1 MSWTRLAIV
10 VAAIALVWP
19 ALFADRLSAHWLWLP
34 LAAFVLVAVVHENV
48 ERRCRRARRA
58 SEVLRRAVDRVEG
71 DWIGHGPDG
80 SRFIDAEHPYAS
92 DLDLF
97 GPGSLF
103 EFLCAARTADGEARL
118 AGWLAH
124 PADPRKVR
132 DRQEAIAEL
141 RDRPGLRLDLALL
154 GARIGSTVDT
164 RRLVQ
169 WARSPAILRQ
179 RWPQWI
185 AATLG
190 IANVATFTAWLAP
203 VFQQAVEAARGGE
216 RIDVFAGAAPF
227 FISLV
232 ASMAFTALHGGRVRQ
247 ALHDADRPQHDLEL
261 LAGVLERIQR
271 ETFDSAELRGLTED
285 LRVAGVV
292 PSRAIDRLTRIV
304 QIEESRHNAIFRA
317 LGGMVFAGTHLAYAM
332 EHWRSRYGSAVAVW
346 IDAVARFEALSS
358 LARHAHEN
366 PADLFPTVDDG
377 PVALDARGLAH
388 PLLPIET
395 AVRNDVALAR
405 DGTRLWVV
413 SGSNM
418 AGKSTLLRTTG
429 INVALALAGAP
440 VRATEMRL
448 STLQIGAS
456 MRIVDS
462 LREGTSHLYAEIK
475 RLHAIVELCKESR
488 PVLFLL
494 DEVLHGTNS
503 SDRRAGAAAVVR
515 SLLQAGA
522 IGMVTT
528 HDLAL
533 ARIAD
538 ELGDAGANV
547 HFVDHMRDG
556 KLAFDYT
563 LRPGPVQKGNALE
576 LMRATGL
583 EV

>member
-1 MSWTRLAIV
+1 M
-10 VAAIALVWP
+10 
-19 ALFADRLSAHWLWLP
+19 
-34 LAAFVLVAVVHENV
+34 
-48 ERRCRRARRA
+48 
-58 SEVLRRAVDRVEG
+58 
-71 DWIGHGPDG
+71 
-80 SRFIDAEHPYAS
+80 
-92 DLDLF
+92 
-97 GPGSLF
+97 
-103 EFLCAARTADGEARL
+103 
-118 AGWLAH
+118 
-124 PADPRKVR
+124 
-132 DRQEAIAEL
+132 EL
-141 RDRPGLRLDLALL
+141 RDRPELRLDLALL
-154 GARIGSTVDT
+154 GARIGVTVDT

-169 WARSPAILRQ
+169 WARAPAVLGH
-179 RWPQWI
+179 RWPQAI
-185 AATLG
+185 AVALG
-190 IANVATFTAWLAP
+190 IANVVTFTLWLAP
-203 VFQQAVEAARGGE
+203 VFHQAVAAAQGGD
-216 RIDVFAGAAPF
+216 RIDVFEGALPF
-227 FISLV
+227 VLSVV
-232 ASMAFTALHGGRVRQ
+232 ASAVFSSIYGHRVRRV
-247 ALHDADRPQHDLEL
+247 LHDADRPQHDLEL
-261 LAGVLERIQR
+261 FAGVLARIQR
-271 ETFDSAELRGLTED
+271 ETFESGELRGLAED

-317 LGGMVFAGTHLAYAM
+317 LGGMVFAGTHLAYAL
-332 EHWRSRYGSAVAVW
+332 EHWRARYGSAVRVW

-358 LARHAHEN
+358 LARHAYEN
-366 PADLFPTVDDG
+366 PADVFATVEDG
-377 PVALDARGLAH
+377 PVALEAKGLAH
-388 PLLPIET
+388 PLLRIEA

-405 DGTRLWVV
+405 SGTRLWIV

-429 INVALALAGAP
+429 VNVALALAGAP

-448 STLQIGAS
+448 SAFQVGAS

-462 LREGTSHLYAEIK
+462 LHEGTSHLYAEIK

-503 SDRRAGAAAVVR
+503 SDRRAGAAAVLH

-522 IGMVTT
+522 VGMVTT

-563 LRPGPVQKGNALE
+563 LRPGPVRKGNALE